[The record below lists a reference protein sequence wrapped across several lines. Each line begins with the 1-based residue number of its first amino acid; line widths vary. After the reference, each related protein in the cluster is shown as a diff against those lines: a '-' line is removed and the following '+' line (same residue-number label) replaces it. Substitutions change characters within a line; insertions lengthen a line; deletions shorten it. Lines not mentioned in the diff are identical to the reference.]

1 MSRLERL
8 GVVTVLGG
16 IVVGGYFL
24 FQSPQLREL
33 LSSRGQRPAASPRP
47 VAVRPSPLRSSS
59 PSRDSPPTSRP
70 EKPPQEVAQPP
81 EEPSQQREEP
91 QPTVQ
96 NQIPNRQLASTL
108 LQIMAA
114 RGLAYGVSL
123 SVTDERIEI
132 NGETDSEESR
142 AAILEIIE
150 KGRESRKIVIQ
161 QFTVKAPH
169 P

>member
-33 LSSRGQRPAASPRP
+33 LGSREQRPAASPRP
-47 VAVRPSPLRSSS
+47 APARPSPLRSSS
-59 PSRDSPPTSRP
+59 PSRDSPPSSRP
-70 EKPPQEVAQPP
+70 EKPTKAVVQPP
-81 EEPSQQREEP
+81 EEPSQQPEEP
-91 QPTVQ
+91 QPTIQ

-114 RGLAYGVSL
+114 RSLAYGVSL
-123 SVTDERIEI
+123 SVTDETIEI

-161 QFTVKAPH
+161 QLAVRAP
-169 P
+169 